1 MRFVVVV
8 GCVTVFGQLI
18 IDCVSLQPIL
28 FSLFPFPFF
37 ITRFLLFLLRRR
49 RCRLWCCCC
58 CQEIF
63 TKKEN
68 KKVTRTNRALVLL
81 AEVRNVHERS
91 NAFSALGLGD
101 SKTRL
106 SAIQCYIHRSDR
118 MSRIK

>member
-8 GCVTVFGQLI
+8 GCVCYCFWTTYYRL
-18 IDCVSLQPIL
+18 CVIATD
-28 FSLFPFPFF
+28 FIFPFPFF

-49 RCRLWCCCC
+49 RLRLWCCCC